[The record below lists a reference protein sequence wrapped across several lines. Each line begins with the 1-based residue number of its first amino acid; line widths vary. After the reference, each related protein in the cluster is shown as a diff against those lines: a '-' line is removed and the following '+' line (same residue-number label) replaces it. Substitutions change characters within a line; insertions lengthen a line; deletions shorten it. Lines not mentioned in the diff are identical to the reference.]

1 MTLVSCGSRTELVL
15 TYVDQEVSAMAELKI
30 KQRQAGDVAILDLDG
45 EVRMGDSATA
55 LRGAIRGLVAGGN
68 QKILLNL
75 AGVRY
80 IDSSGIGELIA
91 NYTTVGRSGGQLK
104 LLNLTDKVQDL
115 LVITKLL
122 TVFDVYENESEALS
136 SFK

>member
-1 MTLVSCGSRTELVL
+1 
-15 TYVDQEVSAMAELKI
+15 MAQLGINE
-30 KQRQAGDVAILDLDG
+30 RQAGDVTILDLTGEIRIGDG
-45 EVRMGDSATA
+45 TTA
-55 LRGAIRGLVAGGN
+55 LRNSIRDKVSVGN
-68 QKILLNL
+68 KKVLLNL

-91 NYTTVGRSGGQLK
+91 NYTTAKRDGGQLK

-122 TVFDVYENESEALS
+122 TVFDVYESEGDALT
-136 SFK
+136 SFQ

>member
-1 MTLVSCGSRTELVL
+1 
-15 TYVDQEVSAMAELKI
+15 MAQLNI
-30 KQRQAGDVAILDLDG
+30 NQRQAGDVSVLDLDG
-45 EVRMGDSATA
+45 EVRIGDSSTA
-55 LRGAIRGLVAGGN
+55 LRTAIRNLVGGGN

-75 AGVRY
+75 AGVKY

-91 NYTTVGRSGGQLK
+91 NYTTVGRGGGQLK

-122 TVFDVYENESEALS
+122 TVFDVYDNEADALS

>member
-1 MTLVSCGSRTELVL
+1 
-15 TYVDQEVSAMAELKI
+15 MAQLNI

-45 EVRMGDSATA
+45 EVRIGDSATA
-55 LRGAIRGLVAGGN
+55 LRGAIRELVAAGN
-68 QKILLNL
+68 SKILLNL

-91 NYTTVGRSGGQLK
+91 NYTTVGRTGGQLK
-104 LLNLTDKVQDL
+104 LLSLTDKVQDL

-122 TVFDVYENESEALS
+122 TVFDVYEAEAEALS
-136 SFK
+136 SFN

>member
-1 MTLVSCGSRTELVL
+1 
-15 TYVDQEVSAMAELKI
+15 MAQLNI
-30 KQRQAGDVAILDLDG
+30 KERHAGDVTIMDLDG
-45 EVRMGDSATA
+45 EVRIGDSATA
-55 LRGAIRGLVAGGN
+55 LRSAIRNLVAGGSN
-68 QKILLNL
+68 KLLLNL

-104 LLNLTDKVQDL
+104 LLNLTEKVQDL

-122 TVFDVYENESEALS
+122 TVFDVYDDESEALS